1 MVLNPAKRT
10 GTVNIKLTIEYDGKK
25 YFGWQRQKNLPA
37 QAGKPTIQQ
46 TIEES
51 LQVLFPTQNIKL
63 TGAGRTDAGVHA
75 LGQVSNFR
83 IDKDLNQKLDLHK
96 LAYQLNSILPRDI
109 TVKKAEKVS
118 DDFHA
123 RYSAK
128 KRVYRYQLSGVKRS
142 FNGDK
147 YLNIGRSIDIKA
159 AGEFCKTIEGA
170 HSFKS
175 MCKNKSDEHDFMSI
189 VYYAKLKKKKDNI
202 LEFEICANRF
212 LHSMVRAIV
221 GMLIRVGSGKTSLRE
236 FKEKFKKGETIK
248 IQYVP
253 ANALILAK
261 IIY

>member
-1 MVLNPAKRT
+1 MVLSPAKRG
-10 GTVNIKLTIEYDGKK
+10 GTVNIKLTIEYDGRK
-25 YFGWQRQKNLPA
+25 YSGWQRQKN
-37 QAGKPTIQQ
+37 KPTIQQ

-51 LQVLFPTQNIKL
+51 LQVLFPSQNIKL

-75 LGQVSNFR
+75 LGQAANFR

-109 TVKKAEKVS
+109 TIKKAEKVNG
-118 DDFHA
+118 DFSA

-128 KRVYRYQLSGVKRS
+128 KRIYRYQLSEVKRS
-142 FNGDK
+142 FNADK
-147 YLNIGRSIDIKA
+147 YLNIGRSLDFKTA
-159 AGEFCKTIEGA
+159 REFCKTIEGI

-175 MCKNKSDEHDFMSI
+175 LCKNQSDEHDFKSI

-212 LHSMVRAIV
+212 LHSMVRAIT
-221 GMLIRVGSGKTSLRE
+221 GALISVGSGKTSLKE
-236 FKEKFKKGETIK
+236 FKEKFKKGEAIK